1 MGELEGKY
9 YTIWIWAKVQSGGPG
24 CSSRDDLH
32 LISFNND
39 FIQTLNTIGAQ
50 KLSLLTSKRPLYF
63 YDYQAVA
70 SKLAVLY
77 TDLAHRLAVQQSQK
91 KISDEP
97 LRNNFNSLVWKPYL
111 VLQKIWVPEVLCLSI
126 YCVINVFIMLY
137 DWRKYVYIWGL

>member
-1 MGELEGKY
+1 VKGLWENWKAN
-9 YTIWIWAKVQSGGPG
+9 TTQSEFEQSFSLGVLVAH
-24 CSSRDDLH
+24 SRYDLQ

-63 YDYQAVA
+63 YDYLAVA

-91 KISDEP
+91 KISDEA
-97 LRNNFNSLVWKPYL
+97 LRNNFNSLV
-111 VLQKIWVPEVLCLSI
+111 
-126 YCVINVFIMLY
+126 
-137 DWRKYVYIWGL
+137 